1 MVRLVGALAIALV
14 LLLPAAIHPVD
25 IPVIDLAEE
34 LGTDFQWEPYR
45 RIGTLGLG
53 TTRVM
58 FRPGSGGLIVNY
70 SEEREAEFAIRDG
83 ELFASEAATKVLREV
98 FAAYRVT
105 EGPRISAVVIDA
117 GHGGKDPGTNHSHRI
132 DDRTIHLVEKDIV
145 LFVSKLVQEKLQ
157 SRFLNK
163 NIVLTRSDDRYL
175 ELEERV
181 QIANSIEL
189 SDETDAVIFVSV
201 HANASLRPA
210 SYGYE
215 VWYLPPEYGR
225 GDLVAEELSG
235 ANTEGLRSILNTMKD
250 EEFTVESVLL
260 ARSILDGL
268 DGEIGESSKNLGLK
282 EESWFVVRNAKMPS
296 VLVELGFV
304 TNPREAELMSDQL
317 HLRKMAV
324 GLYNG
329 IADFIEQFESKKGF
343 TE

>member
-1 MVRLVGALAIALV
+1 MVRIAIAIVV
-14 LLLPAAIHPVD
+14 LFLAPVLAHPLDV
-25 IPVIDLAEE
+25 PVIDLAAE
-34 LGTDFQWEPYR
+34 LGADFQWEPYR

-58 FRPGSGGLIVNY
+58 FRPDSDGLIVNY
-70 SEEREAEFAIRDG
+70 TEERKAKFAIRDG
-83 ELFASEAATKVLREV
+83 ELFASEAASAVLREV
-98 FAAYRVT
+98 FSAYRVT
-105 EGPRISAVVIDA
+105 DGPRISAVVIDP

-132 DDRTIHLVEKDIV
+132 DDKTIHLVEKDIV
-145 LFVSKLVQEKLQ
+145 LFVSRLLQEQLQ
-157 SRFLNK
+157 SRFLDK
-163 NIVLTRSDDRYL
+163 DIILTRSDDRYI

-181 QIANSIEL
+181 QIANTIEL
-189 SDETDAVIFVSV
+189 SSETDAVIFVSV

-225 GDLVAEELSG
+225 GDLVAEELEG
-235 ANTEGLRSILNTMKD
+235 ANTQDLRSILNTMKD

-260 ARSILDGL
+260 ARNILDGL

-296 VLVELGFV
+296 VLVELGFI
-304 TNPREAELMSDQL
+304 TNPEEAKMMSDQL
-317 HLRKMAV
+317 HLRKMVA

-329 IADFIEQFESKKGF
+329 IADFVEQFESKKGF